1 MYKEILDKYFLLSK
15 EKLSEFKDFL
25 LTDKGQKIIAVLPLF
40 FSWVP
45 VLVYKFENL
54 QIKRKCYQASVLT
67 FGFIFVLLVS
77 FFVSSLPFIGGVL
90 ANLLHLI
97 GVLGYLSCSIFLV
110 YSEMKE
116 KNIEFQVLNKYFNSI
131 EKLLN

>member
-1 MYKEILDKYFLLSK
+1 MNKENFFKYYSLLK
-15 EKLSEFKDFL
+15 EKLFELKEFF

-54 QIKRKCYQASVLT
+54 EIKKKCYQASILS
-67 FGFIFVLLVS
+67 FGFIFILLIS
-77 FFVSSLPFIGGVL
+77 FFISVLPFIGGVL

-110 YSEMKE
+110 YSELKD